1 MPTGVIVVL
10 IVTLASLALLQRR
23 VVRHWRARPARIA
36 GTLAVVVA
44 ALLTLAT
51 PVGLLAGNGRI
62 DPDRVRWISAVGLT
76 WLATVFYLLLTLLV
90 LGLLWVLSRLV
101 RLVRPGFDGAP
112 LRRAVALVGVVGAVG
127 ATLYG
132 LVEAATPRVT
142 HTPVRLAS
150 MPAAFGTLRV
160 ALITDIHAGPVR
172 TRSFVQGVVD
182 RANAEN
188 PDVVILG
195 GDLIDGTVA
204 QIGEDLAPLR
214 GLRAP
219 FGVLAVTGNHEYY
232 AGDAVN
238 WVQRWRDVGVRPL
251 VNEAVRL
258 ERGGAAVTV
267 VGVNDRKGTAPLAVD
282 YDAAF
287 AGVDPAGFALAVA
300 HEPLQGREFAARG
313 ADLQV
318 AGHTH
323 GGQLWPFR
331 YFVKLQ
337 QPALQGLE
345 SVDGMPVYTS
355 RGAGAWGPPV
365 RVAAP
370 PEIAILELSAA

>member
-1 MPTGVIVVL
+1 MPTGVIGVL
-10 IVTLASLALLQRR
+10 IVTLGSLALVQWR
-23 VVRHWRARPARIA
+23 VVRGWSSRAARIA
-36 GTLAVVVA
+36 GTVAVVVA
-44 ALLTLAT
+44 ALLTLAA

-62 DPDRVRWISAVGLT
+62 DPDRVRWISAAGLT

-90 LGLLWVLSRLV
+90 LGVLWVLTRLV

-112 LRRAVALVGVVGAVG
+112 LRRAVALVGVVGAVA

-142 HTPVRLAS
+142 HTQVKLAS
-150 MPAAFGTLRV
+150 MPAAFGPLKV

-172 TRSFVQGVVD
+172 TRGFVQGVVD
-182 RANAEN
+182 RANAER
-188 PDVVILG
+188 PDLVLMA

-204 QIGEDLAPLR
+204 QIGDDLTPLR
-214 GLRAP
+214 DLRAP
-219 FGVLAVTGNHEYY
+219 LGVFAVTGNHEYY
-232 AGDAVN
+232 AGDVVN
-238 WVQRWRDVGVRPL
+238 WVQRWRDVGVTPL
-251 VNEAVRL
+251 TNASARL
-258 ERGGAAVTV
+258 ERGGATVTL
-267 VGVNDRKGTAPLAVD
+267 VGANDRTGKAPHEVD

-287 AGVDPAGFALAVA
+287 AGVDPAGFTVAIA
-300 HEPLQGREFAARG
+300 HEPLQGREFAKRG

-323 GGQLWPFR
+323 GGQIWPFR
-331 YFVKLQ
+331 YFVRLQ

-370 PEIAILELSAA
+370 PEIAILELTAA

>member
-1 MPTGVIVVL
+1 MPIGISVL
-10 IVTLASLALLQRR
+10 LVVTLGSLALVQRR
-23 VVRHWRARPARIA
+23 VVRRWATRPARGA
-36 GTLAVVVA
+36 GNVAVAVA
-44 ALLTLAT
+44 VALTACSA
-51 PVGLLAGNGRI
+51 VGLLAGAGVI
-62 DPDRVRWISAVGLT
+62 APDRVRWISAAGLT

-90 LGLLWVLSRLV
+90 LGVLWVLTRLV
-101 RLVRPGFDGAP
+101 RLVRPGVDGAP
-112 LRRAVALVGVVGAVG
+112 LRRVVALVGAVGAVA

-142 HTPVRLAS
+142 HTQIRLAS
-150 MPAAFGTLRV
+150 MPAAFGPLKV

-172 TRSFVQGVVD
+172 SRGFVQGVVD
-182 RANAEN
+182 RANAER
-188 PDVVILG
+188 PDLVLMA

-204 QIGEDLAPLR
+204 QIGDDLTPLR
-214 GLRAP
+214 DLRAP
-219 FGVLAVTGNHEYY
+219 LGVFAVTGNHEYY
-232 AGDAVN
+232 AGDVVN
-238 WVQRWRDVGVRPL
+238 WVQRWRDVGVTPL
-251 VNEAVRL
+251 TNGSARL
-258 ERGGAAVTV
+258 ERGGATVTI
-267 VGVNDRKGTAPLAVD
+267 VGANDRTGKAPHEVD

-287 AGVDPAGFALAVA
+287 AGVDPADFTVAIA
-300 HEPLQGREFAARG
+300 HEPLQGREFAKRG

-323 GGQLWPFR
+323 GGQIWPFR
-331 YFVKLQ
+331 YFVRLQ

>member
-1 MPTGVIVVL
+1 MPSGITVVL
-10 IVTLASLALLQRR
+10 VVLLCVLALVQRR
-23 VVRHWRARPARIA
+23 VVARWERRPSRIV
-36 GTLAVVVA
+36 GTVLLIVA
-44 ALLTLAT
+44 ALLTAASA
-51 PVGLLAGNGRI
+51 VGLLAGSGTLE
-62 DPDRVRWISAVGLT
+62 PDRVRWISAVGLT
-76 WLATVFYLLLTLLV
+76 WLATVFYLLLTLIV
-90 LGLLWVLSRLV
+90 LGVVWVLCRLV

-112 LRRAVALVGVVGAVG
+112 LRRGIALGGIVIAVG

-142 HTPVRLAS
+142 HTQVRPAA
-150 MPAAFGTLRV
+150 MPAAFGPLKV
-160 ALITDIHAGPVR
+160 AVITDIHAGPVR
-172 TRSFVQGVVD
+172 SRAFVQGVVD
-182 RANAEN
+182 RTNAEN
-188 PDVVILG
+188 PDLVLLG

-204 QIGEDLAPLR
+204 LIGDDLAPLKQ
-214 GLRAP
+214 LRAP
-219 FGVLAVTGNHEYY
+219 LGVFAVTGNHEYY

-238 WVQRWRDVGVRPL
+238 WVQRWREVGVRPL
-251 VNEAVRL
+251 TNESVRI

-287 AGVDPAGFALAVA
+287 AGVDPAGFTIAMA
-300 HEPLQGREFAARG
+300 HEPLQGREFARRG

-331 YFVKLQ
+331 YFVRLQ
-337 QPALQGLE
+337 QPALAGLE
-345 SVDGMPVYTS
+345 QVDGMPVYTS

-370 PEIAILELSAA
+370 PEIAILELRTP